1 MTVKEERRK
10 EMKAKMM
17 LILLAMVMLSGCAS
31 IVAGSH
37 RDISIKSTPPDAAVS
52 IQERESKQIVHKGQT
67 PLIVPLS
74 TRGGY
79 FKSKQ
84 YDVTLSKD
92 GYATKAI
99 NINSFLSGWYAGNI
113 ILWPVAVI
121 GGLIIDP
128 LTGAMWSLTPKDIN
142 VILETPEQF
151 ESHQQKEQQET
162 DLKKEREKTDAKQP
176 GQGTSTGWGSD
187 KK

>member
-1 MTVKEERRK
+1 
-10 EMKAKMM
+10 MKK
-17 LILLAMVMLSGCAS
+17 LLFLLLAMVILSGCAS
-31 IVAGSH
+31 IVAGGH
-37 RDISIKSTPPDAAVS
+37 RDINIKSTPTEAAVS
-52 IQERESKQIVHKGQT
+52 IQDRESKQIVHKGQT

-84 YDVTLSKD
+84 YDVTLSKE
-92 GYATKAI
+92 GYVTKTI
-99 NINSFLSGWYAGNI
+99 NIDSFLSGWYAGNV

-128 LTGAMWSLTPKDIN
+128 LTGAMWSLTPKNIDA
-142 VILETPEQF
+142 VLETPEQF
-151 ESHQQKEQQET
+151 NERKILEE
-162 DLKKEREKTDAKQP
+162 KERKAKEVKAR
-176 GQGTSTGWGSD
+176 D

>member
-1 MTVKEERRK
+1 
-10 EMKAKMM
+10 MKVKMM

-74 TRGGY
+74 TKGGY
-79 FKSKQ
+79 FKSKR
-84 YDVTLSKD
+84 YDVTISKD
-92 GYATKAI
+92 GYDTKTV

-121 GGLIIDP
+121 GGLVIDP
-128 LTGAMWSLTPKDIN
+128 LTGAMWSLGPKDIN
-142 VILETPEQF
+142 VILESPGQYKSPQIE
-151 ESHQQKEQQET
+151 EQQET
-162 DLKKEREKTDAKQP
+162 DLKKDLE
-176 GQGTSTGWGSD
+176 
-187 KK
+187 

>member
-10 EMKAKMM
+10 QMKVKMT
-17 LILLAMVMLSGCAS
+17 LILLAMAMLSGCAS

-37 RDISIKSTPPDAAVS
+37 RDINIKSTPPDAVVS

-67 PLIVPLS
+67 PLVVPLS

-84 YDVTLSKD
+84 YDVTISKD
-92 GYATKAI
+92 GYVNKTI
-99 NINSFLSGWYAGNI
+99 NIDSFLSGWYAGNV
-113 ILWPVAVI
+113 ILWPAAVI

-128 LTGAMWSLTPKDIN
+128 LTGAMWSLTPKNIDA
-142 VILETPEQF
+142 ILETPEQF
-151 ESHQQKEQQET
+151 NERRILEQ
-162 DLKKEREKTDAKQP
+162 KEREAKEEIARE
-176 GQGTSTGWGSD
+176 

>member
-1 MTVKEERRK
+1 
-10 EMKAKMM
+10 MKAKML

-31 IVAGSH
+31 IVAGGH
-37 RDISIKSTPPDAAVS
+37 RDINIKSTPTEATVS
-52 IQERESKQIVHKGQT
+52 IQDRESKQIVHKGQT

-79 FKSKQ
+79 FKSKK

-92 GYATKAI
+92 GYAPKTI
-99 NINSFLSGWYAGNI
+99 NVDSFLSGWYAGNI

-128 LTGAMWSLTPKDIN
+128 LTGAMWSLTPKNIDA
-142 VILETPEQF
+142 ILETPDQF
-151 ESHQQKEQQET
+151 EEGKLKEQQEKEKEIEK
-162 DLKKEREKTDAKQP
+162 LKLEKKISQLFLDNH
-176 GQGTSTGWGSD
+176 
-187 KK
+187 

>member
-37 RDISIKSTPPDAAVS
+37 RDINIKSTPPDAAVS

-74 TRGGY
+74 TKGGY
-79 FKSKQ
+79 FKSKE
-84 YDVTLSKD
+84 YDVTISKE
-92 GYATKAI
+92 GYVTKTI
-99 NINSFLSGWYAGNI
+99 NIDSFLSGWYAGNV

-128 LTGAMWSLTPKDIN
+128 LTGALWSLTPKNIDA
-142 VILETPEQF
+142 ILETPEQF
-151 ESHQQKEQQET
+151 NERQLKEQQET
-162 DLKKEREKTDAKQP
+162 DLKKELEKTETEQP

>member
-1 MTVKEERRK
+1 MIVK
-10 EMKAKMM
+10 MI
-17 LILLAMVMLSGCAS
+17 LILLATVMLSGCAS

-37 RDISIKSTPPDAAVS
+37 REISIRSTPSDAVVS

-74 TRGGY
+74 TKGGY

-84 YDVTLSKD
+84 YDVTISKE
-92 GYATKAI
+92 GYATKTI
-99 NINSFLSGWYAGNI
+99 NIDSFLSGWYAGNI

-128 LTGAMWSLTPKDIN
+128 LTGAMWSLTPKNIDA
-142 VILETPEQF
+142 ILETPDQF
-151 ESHQQKEQQET
+151 KDRELREQKETE
-162 DLKKEREKTDAKQP
+162 LKKEREKTDTEQP
-176 GQGTSTGWGSD
+176 GQGTFTGWGSD

>member
-1 MTVKEERRK
+1 
-10 EMKAKMM
+10 MKVKMM

-37 RDISIKSTPPDAAVS
+37 RDINIKSTPPDAAVS

-79 FKSKQ
+79 FKSKE
-84 YDVTLSKD
+84 YNVTISKE
-92 GYATKAI
+92 GYATKTI
-99 NINSFLSGWYAGNI
+99 NIDSFLSGWYAGNV

-128 LTGAMWSLTPKDIN
+128 LTGAMWSLTPKNIDA
-142 VILETPEQF
+142 ILETPEQF
-151 ESHQQKEQQET
+151 EERKLKEQKEKEKELER
-162 DLKKEREKTDAKQP
+162 LKLEKESKPTVFGQP
-176 GQGTSTGWGSD
+176 VG
-187 KK
+187 K

>member
-1 MTVKEERRK
+1 
-10 EMKAKMM
+10 MKVKMM
-17 LILLAMVMLSGCAS
+17 LILLAAVMLSGCAS

-37 RDISIKSTPPDAAVS
+37 RDINIKSTPPDAAVS
-52 IQERESKQIVHKGQT
+52 IQERESKQVVHKGQT

-84 YDVTLSKD
+84 YDLTISKD
-92 GYATKAI
+92 GYVNKTI
-99 NINSFLSGWYAGNI
+99 NLDSFLSGWYAGNV

-142 VILETPEQF
+142 AILETAEQP
-151 ESHQQKEQQET
+151 KEPQIME
-162 DLKKEREKTDAKQP
+162 KKESETEEERAREKK
-176 GQGTSTGWGSD
+176 
-187 KK
+187 